1 MIMISKYVD
10 GNYFYAVSLTMK
22 QKNDNKR
29 PSIILVIFSFSK
41 MNSKQSIICLSSSSY
56 LHFLFYVFV
65 IFLTFTTISASY
77 TDGNETDHQALLKI
91 KSMIAQD
98 PYGVLNSWNDSFHFC
113 DWTGVTCGKRHRRVT
128 YLELTSQG
136 TCKFQGV
143 LPRSI
148 GNLSNQLYRLY
159 LDGNQIHGN
168 LPGSIV
174 NLAGLELISLEDNR
188 FTGNI
193 HFTIGNL
200 QRLQV
205 IYLYNNQLSGPI
217 PNSTGNLSLLST
229 LDLSLNMLEGV
240 IPSSLGNCHKLLEL
254 YLSGNKL
261 HGKIPTRLLQL
272 SSLSKTMDL
281 SQNNLYGSLPNE
293 VGDLKML
300 SNLDISNNNLSGN
313 IPSSLDG
320 CSSLSRL
327 SLKGNLFQG
336 IIPPNCVP

>member
-1 MIMISKYVD
+1 
-10 GNYFYAVSLTMK
+10 
-22 QKNDNKR
+22 
-29 PSIILVIFSFSK
+29 
-41 MNSKQSIICLSSSSY
+41 
-56 LHFLFYVFV
+56 
-65 IFLTFTTISASY
+65 
-77 TDGNETDHQALLKI
+77 
-91 KSMIAQD
+91 MIAQD

-136 TCKFQGV
+136 DEMKFIDSLKNCTKLEWLDLGTCKFQGV

-174 NLAGLELISLEDNR
+174 NLVGLELISLEDNR

-193 HFTIGNL
+193 PFTIGNL

-205 IYLYNNQLSGPI
+205 IYLYNNQLSGTI
-217 PNSTGNLSLLST
+217 PNSMGNLSLLST

-261 HGKIPTRLLQL
+261 HGKIPARLLQL
-272 SSLSKTMDL
+272 SSLSKTMNL

-300 SNLDISNNNLSGN
+300 SNLDISNNNLSG
-313 IPSSLDG
+313 ITFLVA
-320 CSSLSRL
+320 LMVVL
-327 SLKGNLFQG
+327 VFQG
-336 IIPPNCVP
+336 CLSKATYFKV